1 MSVNKFK
8 YENCKINKAEIRS
21 NVDGA
26 TVNLDAAADLQYS
39 ESMFSDTIE
48 VDITFANRAG
58 TIGGQTL
65 LEGLPLFGSEDFLL
79 SIQDSVGNEIN
90 VQLNV
95 NKVTPIRK
103 ESLQEELTL
112 RLTSEEFI
120 RNEEKSSAVI
130 RRYDGKIS
138 ESVEKILSDKLGTE
152 KELFIEPT
160 NNNYNFIGNVRKP
173 FYIINWL
180 AKKCIP
186 ASDGKVGKTAGY
198 MFYETSLGYHFRSMD
213 ALFAQDHIRS
223 YVFSGTPDVMKETDQ
238 YDGEIVRMNADNR
251 FVANQKLRMGAYN
264 TKLIAF
270 DPYNCKYSVF
280 TRSAFE
286 DDDGIT
292 TAGKNLPTLNPKF
305 SSESTRTTY
314 ILKDT
319 GSLPSGDLTEQ
330 VKKSSEENFQA
341 EIIMNQAIS
350 RYNQFSTGVMEID
363 IAPDF
368 DLHAGD
374 AIFIDIPDTGG
385 GSTDKFIS
393 GKYVIAI
400 CKHAIRSGKGVTKLG
415 LVRDSVGRKGKPH
428 SGSMVN

>member
-21 NVDGA
+21 NVDGEI
-26 TVNLDAAADLQYS
+26 VNLDAAADLQYS

-58 TIGGQTL
+58 TVNGQTI
-65 LEGLPLFGSEDFLL
+65 LEGLPLFGTEDFRL
-79 SIQDSVGNEIN
+79 SIQDSVGNEID
-90 VQLNV
+90 VELNV

-103 ESLQEELTL
+103 DSLQEELSL

-120 RNEEKSSAVI
+120 RNEEVTSAVV
-130 RRYDGKIS
+130 RRYNGKIS

-180 AKKCIP
+180 AKKCVP

-198 MFYETSLGYHFRSMD
+198 MFYETSEGYHFRSID

-223 YVFSGTPDVMKETDQ
+223 YVFTGTPDVMKETDQ

-251 FVANQKLRMGAYN
+251 FVANQKYRMGVFN

-270 DPYNCKYSVF
+270 DPYNCEYSVF
-280 TRSAFE
+280 NRNVFD

-305 SSESTRTTY
+305 NNEPTRTTY

-319 GSLPSGDLTEQ
+319 GSLASGDLTEQ
-330 VKKSSEENFQA
+330 IKQSAEVNFAA
-341 EIIMNQAIS
+341 EIILNQSIS
-350 RYNQFSTGVMEID
+350 RYNQFTTGLVEIV

-393 GKYVIAI
+393 GKYIIATL
-400 CKHAIRSGKGVTKLG
+400 KHAIRVGKGVTKLG
-415 LVRDSVGRKGKPH
+415 LIRDSVGRKGKPH
-428 SGSMVN
+428 NGSMVN

>member
-65 LEGLPLFGSEDFLL
+65 LEGLPLFGTEDFLL

-186 ASDGKVGKTAGY
+186 ASDGKVGKTA
-198 MFYETSLGYHFRSMD
+198 
-213 ALFAQDHIRS
+213 
-223 YVFSGTPDVMKETDQ
+223 
-238 YDGEIVRMNADNR
+238 
-251 FVANQKLRMGAYN
+251 
-264 TKLIAF
+264 
-270 DPYNCKYSVF
+270 
-280 TRSAFE
+280 
-286 DDDGIT
+286 
-292 TAGKNLPTLNPKF
+292 
-305 SSESTRTTY
+305 
-314 ILKDT
+314 
-319 GSLPSGDLTEQ
+319 
-330 VKKSSEENFQA
+330 
-341 EIIMNQAIS
+341 
-350 RYNQFSTGVMEID
+350 
-363 IAPDF
+363 
-368 DLHAGD
+368 
-374 AIFIDIPDTGG
+374 
-385 GSTDKFIS
+385 
-393 GKYVIAI
+393 
-400 CKHAIRSGKGVTKLG
+400 
-415 LVRDSVGRKGKPH
+415 
-428 SGSMVN
+428 